1 MYIFS
6 YIYINYLCK
15 TTQDTDNI
23 GCFGGKRETRD
34 LGETGRKGN
43 FAVHFYT
50 LFHF

>member
-1 MYIFS
+1 MLKNIV
-6 YIYINYLCK
+6 
-15 TTQDTDNI
+15 DTDNI